1 MTLEVQRIAKVLQTI
16 GYLGISGDF
25 YSVNMEESP
34 ITTYNADSD
43 IILPPHV
50 AIWVYDDTLGGADTS
65 DILSGC
71 LKVSD
76 LGYIKLYHLCNMMI
90 YPRFLNTKTGQLE
103 DQRTW
108 RILIINL

>member
-16 GYLGISGDF
+16 CNLGISGDY
-25 YSVNMEESP
+25 YSVKMEESP
-34 ITTYNADSD
+34 ITTYNAESD

-50 AIWVYDDTLGGADTS
+50 SIWVYDDTLGGADTS
-65 DILSGC
+65 DILSSC

-76 LGYIKLYHLCNMMI
+76 LGYITLYHLCNMII
-90 YPRFLNTKTGQLE
+90 YPKFLNHKTGQLE